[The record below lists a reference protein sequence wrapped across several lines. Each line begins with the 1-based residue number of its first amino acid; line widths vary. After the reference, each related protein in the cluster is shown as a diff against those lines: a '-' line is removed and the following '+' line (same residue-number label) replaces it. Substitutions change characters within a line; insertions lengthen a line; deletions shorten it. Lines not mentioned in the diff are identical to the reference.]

1 MATPNKQLSKRADAR
16 LATLA
21 TGGLLNPEQANAFI
35 DLVQDQPT
43 ILKQVRI
50 ERMNSP
56 QKNIDRMGFKGRL
69 LHKARQDPL
78 GTGVEDRALS
88 AAERRSVTTSQIQ
101 LNTTEFIA
109 EVRIPYEVLE
119 DNIERSNFEAH
130 VMAEI
135 ARQVSADLEELSLNG
150 DTTHPT
156 DNYLKAIDGFLKQ
169 MGGNVV
175 DNANAGVS
183 PELFDA
189 GLLAM
194 PQKYLR
200 RMTEM
205 RHFISTANTIKY
217 RAAVAKRATG
227 YGDSALTQNIPLY
240 AGGVGIEA
248 AAMLSAASESSWGAG
263 DGVSKETGFFTFP
276 KNLIWGIQRNITME
290 FERLISERVIKVVVT
305 LRCDFKIDDT
315 DACVKYVNIG

>member
-1 MATPNKQLSKRADAR
+1 MAKSNKVLSKRADAR
-16 LATLA
+16 LSTLA

-35 DLVQDQPT
+35 DLVQDEPT
-43 ILKQVRI
+43 ILKQVRV

-78 GTGVEDRALS
+78 GNGSENRALTL
-88 AAERRSVTTSQIQ
+88 AERKSVTTSQIQ
-101 LNTTEFIA
+101 LNTKEFIA

-119 DNIERSNFEAH
+119 DNIERGGFEAH
-130 VMAEI
+130 IMREI
-135 ARQVSADLEELSLNG
+135 ARQVSMDLEELALNG

-156 DNYLKAIDGFLKQ
+156 DTYLQAVDGYLKQ

-183 PELFDA
+183 PDLFDA

-200 RMTEM
+200 RLTEL

-240 AGGVGIEA
+240 AGGVAIEA
-248 AAMLSAASESSWGAG
+248 AAMLTAAGETSWGAG
-263 DGVSKETGFFTFP
+263 DGTSKESGFFTFP
-276 KNLIWGIQRNITME
+276 KNLIWGIQRQITME
-290 FERLISERVIKVVVT
+290 YEKLISEREIKIVVT
-305 LRCDFKIDDT
+305 LRCDFLIDDT
-315 DACVKYVNIG
+315 DACVKYTNIG